1 MCFSENASIVS
12 LMTGLIGAILCISLG
27 GITDKIVGFFLG
39 FVALMQGIEY
49 LLWKHQKCDDYNRSV
64 SLLGMLF
71 NHLQPIVLG
80 LVIININTE
89 LKETYKNLIIIIMI
103 LYLCFIIPYSIQFID
118 KDEEQC
124 TIKNEETKHLLWN
137 WNLQNCNYIIY
148 LIFLF
153 TLCVLSLLG
162 FPTLESKIMGTVTTI
177 VTFTSSLILYPNDHV
192 GALWCYY
199 TAYLPIIYYIIFS

>member
-12 LMTGLIGAILCISLG
+12 LITGLIGAVLCISLG

-39 FVALMQGIEY
+39 FIALIQGIEY
-49 LLWKHQKCDDYNRSV
+49 LLWKHQKCDDYNKII

-80 LVIININTE
+80 LIIININTE
-89 LKETYKNLIIIIMI
+89 LNERNKNLIIIIMI

-124 TIKNEETKHLLWN
+124 TLKNEDAGHLVWN
-137 WNLQNCNYIIY
+137 WNKQNCAGIIY

-153 TLCVLSLLG
+153 TLSVLALLG
-162 FPTLESKIMGTVTTI
+162 FPTLETGIMCALTAI
-177 VTFTSSLILYPNDHV
+177 ITFTSSLVFYHSDYV

-199 TAYLPIIYYIIFS
+199 GAYLPIIYYIIFS